1 MACWAVQDF
10 NMAHAAPLLER
21 YRDTHLVFND
31 DIQGTATCAV
41 GGVYGAMAVQGTL
54 LSYTVATDNLSGPI
68 TGVKSAEKRTY
79 LLANMVSPE
88 LKSRFGQVNAS
99 L

>member
-1 MACWAVQDF
+1 MPAQDF

-41 GGVYGAMAVQGTL
+41 GGVYGAMAVQGAPCAL
-54 LSYTVATDNLSGPI
+54 LWAAY
-68 TGVKSAEKRTY
+68 
-79 LLANMVSPE
+79 VS
-88 LKSRFGQVNAS
+88 L
-99 L
+99 